1 MDFDRRDR
9 FSISPQHYWDLSLD
23 PALRRAADE
32 LSRLRRTLLDEI
44 SAPGGVTR
52 IFQVDAED
60 PLPAIAQKALGVTH
74 LSYRE
79 TTVADSEKLRETWTV
94 DLGKWADR
102 IQVEGTTQLK
112 AAPGGGCE
120 RVVKA
125 QITVAFP
132 LVGRT
137 IEKQISSD
145 LSQSFEKVAE
155 LTRRWIQEGKP
166 KGQ

>member
-1 MDFDRRDR
+1 
-9 FSISPQHYWDLSLD
+9 
-23 PALRRAADE
+23 
-32 LSRLRRTLLDEI
+32 
-44 SAPGGVTR
+44 
-52 IFQVDAED
+52 
-60 PLPAIAQKALGVTH
+60 
-74 LSYRE
+74 
-79 TTVADSEKLRETWTV
+79 
-94 DLGKWADR
+94 
-102 IQVEGTTQLK
+102 
-112 AAPGGGCE
+112 
-120 RVVKA
+120 VVKA